1 MNFILIG
8 SSAVNVS
15 LIVEIKRIA
24 ANNFTVFLCDGR
36 TYTGLTRL
44 TIEPILN
51 MINISGLL

>member
-24 ANNFTVFLCDGR
+24 VNNFTVYLSDGR
-36 TYTGLTRL
+36 TYAGLTRVV
-44 TIEPILN
+44 IEPILN
-51 MINISGLL
+51 MINISDLL